1 MPATLADL
9 AAMENRLMAELDDLT
24 VQVKKN
30 EEVEAAAVVLIQGIA
45 AKLEAAKSDPIK
57 IQALS
62 NELKTSADALAA
74 AVVANTPAE

>member
-1 MPATLADL
+1 
-9 AAMENRLMAELDDLT
+9 MAELDDLT